1 MYTVLLQNFPL
12 QTPQFD
18 LWLHFDFTYYNN
30 NDIEQVTYTENRTL
44 HVWTSYRD
52 KPVTEISASNPR
64 NGYREPFSSQAYFPS
79 LVTVFNMT
87 IK

>member
-1 MYTVLLQNFPL
+1 MYTVLLQNFL
-12 QTPQFD
+12 LRTPQFD
-18 LWLHFDFTYYNN
+18 LRLYFDFTYYSNN
-30 NDIEQVTYTENRTL
+30 GIEQDTSIENRTL

-52 KPVTEISASNPR
+52 EPVMGISTSNPR
-64 NGYREPFSSQAYFPS
+64 NGYRDPFSSQAYFPS